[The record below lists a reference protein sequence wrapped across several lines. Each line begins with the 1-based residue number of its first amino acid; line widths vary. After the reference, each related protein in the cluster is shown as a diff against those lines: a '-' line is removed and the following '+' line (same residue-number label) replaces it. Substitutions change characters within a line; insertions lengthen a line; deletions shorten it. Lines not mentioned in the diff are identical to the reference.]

1 MLILAIETS
10 CDDTACSVLKITG
23 NKKPKFKILSN
34 VVSSQIKIH
43 KPYGGVVPTL
53 AAREHIKNLPVV
65 FRRTLREA
73 KVKIEKIDYIAV
85 TQGPGL
91 IIALWAGVNFARDI
105 AQKYGKKIIPT
116 NHIAGHIFSNFIE
129 NPAEMNPVRSR
140 AHAKSVSPK
149 DRGVATSNGVK
160 FPMLNIVV
168 SGGHTELILMK
179 KIGSYEILGSTR
191 DDAAGEAFDKFA
203 KMLGLGYPGGPA
215 IARLAEQWNYQF
227 SNSNFQTN
235 SKTHL
240 PRPMIHS
247 KDYDFS
253 FSGLKTAA
261 LYALRDKP
269 EIKKNK
275 KLLIEFCADFQQAIV
290 DVIVSKTIRAA
301 KEYKVKTVALSGG
314 VSANQKLRHALG
326 MAVKKELPKT
336 RFLAPD
342 RKFTTDNA
350 AMIAV
355 AAYFNRKKTISWKN
369 LGANANLELI

>member
-10 CDDTACSVLKITG
+10 CDDTACAVLKITG
-23 NKKPKFKILSN
+23 DKKPKFEILSN
-34 VVSSQIKIH
+34 IVSSQIKIH

-53 AAREHIKNLPVV
+53 AAREHKKNLPVV
-65 FRRTLREA
+65 FRRALREA
-73 KVKIEKIDYIAV
+73 KVKMEDIDYIAV

-91 IIALWAGVNFARDI
+91 IIALWTGVNFARDLT
-105 AQKYGKKIIPT
+105 QKYNKKIIPT

-129 NPAEMNPVRSR
+129 NPVGMNPVRSR
-140 AHAKSVSPK
+140 TRAKGVSPK
-149 DRGVATSNGVK
+149 NHGATTSNGVK
-160 FPMLNIVV
+160 FPLLNIVV

-203 KMLGLGYPGGPA
+203 KMLGLGYPGGP
-215 IARLAEQWNYQF
+215 IVSKLAQKGDATLYP
-227 SNSNFQTN
+227 
-235 SKTHL
+235 L
-240 PRPMIHS
+240 PRPMIAS

-261 LYALRDKP
+261 LYFF
-269 EIKKNK
+269 KKHPWVAEK
-275 KLLIEFCADFQQAIV
+275 KFLPHFCASFEQAIV

-301 KEYKVKTVALSGG
+301 KEYKVKIVALSGG
-314 VSANQKLRHALG
+314 VSANQKLRDALG
-326 MAVKKELPKT
+326 TAVKKELPKT
-336 RFLAPD
+336 LFLAPD

-355 AAYFNRKKTISWKN
+355 AASFNRKKTISWKN
-369 LGANANLELI
+369 LGADANLELI

>member
-10 CDDTACSVLKITG
+10 CDDTACAILKITESKSAG
-23 NKKPKFKILSN
+23 RRMKFKILSN

-53 AAREHIKNLPVV
+53 AAREHTKNLPIV
-65 FRRTLREA
+65 FRRALREA
-73 KVKIEKIDYIAV
+73 KTTIEKIDYIAV

-91 IIALWAGVNFARDI
+91 VIALWTGVNFAREL
-105 AQKYGKKIIPT
+105 AQKYNKKIIPT

-129 NPAEMNPVRSR
+129 NPAGMNLVRSR
-140 AHAKSVSPK
+140 ARAKSASQK
-149 DRGVATSNGVK
+149 DHGAATSNWVK
-160 FPMLNIVV
+160 FPLLNIVV

-179 KIGSYEILGSTR
+179 KINNYEILGSTR

-203 KMLGLGYPGGPA
+203 KMLGLGYPGGP
-215 IARLAEQWNYQF
+215 IVSKLAQKGDQALYP
-227 SNSNFQTN
+227 
-235 SKTHL
+235 L
-240 PRPMIHS
+240 PRPMIAS

-261 LYALRDKP
+261 LYFF
-269 EIKKNK
+269 KKHPWVAEK
-275 KLLIEFCADFQQAIV
+275 KFLPHFCASFEQAIV

-301 KEYKVKTVALSGG
+301 KEYKVKIVALSGG
-314 VSANQKLRHALG
+314 VSANQKLREALET
-326 MAVKKELPKT
+326 AVKKELPKT

-355 AAYFNRKKTISWKN
+355 AAYFNRKKTTSWKN
-369 LGANANLELI
+369 LGADANLELI

>member
-10 CDDTACSVLKITG
+10 CDDTACAILKITESKSAG
-23 NKKPKFKILSN
+23 GRMKFKILSN

-65 FRRTLREA
+65 FRSALREA

-105 AQKYGKKIIPT
+105 AQKYNKKIIPA

-129 NPAEMNPVRSR
+129 NPTEM
-140 AHAKSVSPK
+140 
-149 DRGVATSNGVK
+149 K
-160 FPMLNIVV
+160 FPLLNIVV
-168 SGGHTELILMK
+168 SGGHTELILIK
-179 KIGSYEILGSTR
+179 KIGNYEMLGSTR

-203 KMLGLGYPGGPA
+203 KMLGLGYPGGP
-215 IARLAEQWNYQF
+215 IVSKLAQKGDPVLYP
-227 SNSNFQTN
+227 
-235 SKTHL
+235 L
-240 PRPMIHS
+240 PRPMIAS

-261 LYALRDKP
+261 FYFF
-269 EIKKNK
+269 KKHPWVAEK
-275 KLLIEFCADFQQAIV
+275 KFLPHFCASFEQAIV

-301 KEYKVKTVALSGG
+301 KEHKVKTVALSGG
-314 VSANQKLRHALG
+314 VSANQKLRETLEA
-326 MAVKKELPKT
+326 AAKKELPKT
-336 RFLAPD
+336 RFFAPD

-355 AAYFNRKKTISWKN
+355 AAYFNRKKTISWQK
-369 LGANANLELI
+369 LGANANLKLH